1 MSVCTG
7 SELSLHETMEDLE
20 QLSIEVGFTPDELM
34 ALLTLDLEIEHVL
47 AYLEAAAMK
56 QMN

>member
-1 MSVCTG
+1 
-7 SELSLHETMEDLE
+7 MEDLE